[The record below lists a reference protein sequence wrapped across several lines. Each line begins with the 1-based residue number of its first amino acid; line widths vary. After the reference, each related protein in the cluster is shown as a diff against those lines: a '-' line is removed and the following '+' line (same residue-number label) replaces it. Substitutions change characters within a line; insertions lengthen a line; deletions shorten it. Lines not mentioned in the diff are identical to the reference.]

1 MNSSLAKPL
10 GFPSVAWMS
19 ASRWMTSSD
28 DIAGIPSIAI
38 GGSQTAAIR
47 MWSRNTSSPIGY
59 SRNEPGLPEGSDGAG
74 EDGPSAVVAG
84 DGRSGVGPTFRFRPT
99 ISATPPTIRSA
110 TSGPAQLLSTAR
122 LLSDGAPEGDPPS
135 RNQRPARR
143 TEAGRTDRSD
153 TDPRRGP
160 RAGGRPARRSIR
172 DDQQQRQRGAG
183 EQESLDGEGLDV
195 GIEPQ
200 DRDARAEPGGRARHG
215 GRLEQA
221 P

>member
-19 ASRWMTSSD
+19 ASRWMTSPD

-59 SRNEPGLPEGSDGAG
+59 SRNEPSLPEGSDGAG

-84 DGRSGVGPTFRFRPT
+84 DGRAGVEPTFRFRPT

-135 RNQRPARR
+135 RNQRNDRPAGPRR
-143 TEAGRTDRSD
+143 DGSIDQTPTPAVGRGPAGVPLGDRS
-153 TDPRRGP
+153 
-160 RAGGRPARRSIR
+160 
-172 DDQQQRQRGAG
+172 
-183 EQESLDGEGLDV
+183 
-195 GIEPQ
+195 
-200 DRDARAEPGGRARHG
+200 
-215 GRLEQA
+215 
-221 P
+221 

>member
-59 SRNEPGLPEGSDGAG
+59 SRNEPGLPGGSDGTG
-74 EDGPSAVVAG
+74 EDGPPAVVAV
-84 DGRSGVGPTFRFRPT
+84 DGRAGVGPTFRFRPT

-122 LLSDGAPEGDPPS
+122 LLSHGAREGDPPS
-135 RNQRPARR
+135 RNHRPARR
-143 TEAGRTDRSD
+143 TEAGRTDQ
-153 TDPRRGP
+153 TPTPAVGRGP
-160 RAGGRPARRSIR
+160 AGVPLGDRSETISSNASAAPASRSPWTER
-172 DDQQQRQRGAG
+172 VWTLG
-183 EQESLDGEGLDV
+183 
-195 GIEPQ
+195 
-200 DRDARAEPGGRARHG
+200 
-215 GRLEQA
+215 
-221 P
+221 